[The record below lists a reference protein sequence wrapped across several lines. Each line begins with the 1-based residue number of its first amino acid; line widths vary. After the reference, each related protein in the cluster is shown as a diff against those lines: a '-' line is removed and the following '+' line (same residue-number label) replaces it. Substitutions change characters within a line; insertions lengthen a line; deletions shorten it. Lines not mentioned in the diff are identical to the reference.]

1 LFFSSAW
8 WSWGFYRRPIGHNG
22 YGALTTHS
30 LWDPPII
37 FHLKNFIGVYAGVGH
52 IGIFVEK
59 IAQLS
64 ASGKFWLVLNLFGSS
79 RSCLC
84 WWEDRSSYIFV
95 WLRSLVIFW
104 VRRSL
109 IVVTRHARRYQG
121 GGTAWE
127 RYYRLR

>member
-8 WSWGFYRRPIGHNG
+8 WSWGFCNRPIGHNG
-22 YGALTTHS
+22 CGAHTTHS
-30 LWDPPII
+30 LWDLPIT
-37 FHLKNFIGVYAGVGH
+37 FHLKSLLEHMHELVILEFSY
-52 IGIFVEK
+52 
-59 IAQLS
+59 
-64 ASGKFWLVLNLFGSS
+64 KFWLVLNLFGSS